1 MIEPAIEVQS
11 VAVNVAGE
19 QINVQ
24 PLKVGQVPAFARA
37 SKGIL
42 QDLDKLNGAEGIM
55 ELLAD
60 HGDDLIAAV
69 SVATGMPVN
78 LVQALAMDEF
88 VSLATAVV
96 QVNADFFTRRLAPT
110 VQSAVATM
118 TAVVSGSRA
127 PRG

>member
-11 VAVNVAGE
+11 VAVTVAGE

-37 SKGIL
+37 SRGIL
-42 QDLDKLNGAEGIM
+42 QDLDKLNGADGIM

-78 LVQALAMDEF
+78 LVQAIELDEF
-88 VSLATAVV
+88 VGLATAVV

-118 TAVVSGSRA
+118 TAVVSGSKA